1 MIVCFIHFDYVHSLS
16 LVHVRYFLNDTI
28 VFLAPPLTQYP
39 VGSRRNSPYGSAGT
53 FSCLGEI
60 CVRDLL
66 NHHFAIR
73 NQ

>member
-16 LVHVRYFLNDTI
+16 LVHVHYFLNDTI

-53 FSCLGEI
+53 HIVHNVVVIWTFPC
-60 CVRDLL
+60 CK
-66 NHHFAIR
+66 NF
-73 NQ
+73 